1 MGVAVVDQTTRA
13 IPEKAEGRP
22 VKYLVN
28 LSSSDILSYKISA
41 LCKIEKLIECNLIF
55 FQN

>member
-1 MGVAVVDQTTRA
+1 MGVVVVDHTTRA

-28 LSSSDILSYKISA
+28 LSSSDILSYSIFAFYKIY
-41 LCKIEKLIECNLIF
+41 NT
-55 FQN
+55 N